1 MNNFSD
7 DLYPLA
13 LLMDELKHDDVSNR
27 VEAMQKLDT
36 IAIALGPERT
46 RKELL
51 PFLNDVAQDD
61 EEEVFAVLAN
71 KLGEFIPL
79 IGGHQYSE
87 PLISILTI
95 LASMEEPLVRD
106 KAIDSLNKISL
117 ELSDEEINGI
127 FLTLIQNLSQGNWFL
142 KKIAA
147 CGLYQSVIIRVDATT
162 RQNLLKLYFKLVTD
176 DYPMVRRA
184 SATNLPRLIDLLT
197 EFTEHNPNDVNKIT
211 NEDWEIISKM
221 FQHLITDDQ
230 DLVKFLSV
238 DVLISILEFFGKIHE
253 YSFNADFLSSALK
266 LIQDE
271 SWRVRYT
278 AADRFSKI
286 ARNFTNNEL
295 DLFQLIDPFI
305 SLMKDHE
312 GEVRKAIAKQLPVFC
327 QLLVKFPLTKA
338 TVLNKIVPV
347 ANELSQDP
355 QENVRASLASTIT
368 ELSPILEKQAT
379 IDKLLP
385 VFLIMLKDEFPD
397 VRLNIISNLSVV
409 NETIGINLLST
420 NLLPAITE
428 LAQDHKWR
436 VRLAII
442 EYIPKLAK
450 QLGES
455 FFNEELLSLC
465 MSWLWDPVYAIR
477 EAAVNN
483 LKELTVIFGSEWAQ
497 VEIINRLL
505 NQGDEIDN
513 DDGNGDN
520 NDNNDKVD
528 YSNFIIRI
536 TCLFAIT
543 SLIPVID
550 YKVLIDKVLPF
561 INGLINDSVPN
572 IRFNVAKS
580 YLILVESLINKKKSG
595 QLSETN
601 DQELKKFI
609 DSQVLSN
616 LQKLEN
622 DDDVDVRFY
631 SIKSIKGINEILT

>member
-1 MNNFSD
+1 MDNFND

-27 VEAMQKLDT
+27 VDAMQKLDT

-61 EEEVFAVLAN
+61 EEEVFTVLAS
-71 KLGEFIPL
+71 KLGDFIPL
-79 IGGHQYSE
+79 IGGHEYNE

-106 KAIDSLNKISL
+106 RAIESLNKISL
-117 ELSDEEINGI
+117 ELTNEEINGI
-127 FLTLIQNLSQGNWFL
+127 FLNLIQNLSQGNWFL

-147 CGLYQSVIIRVDATT
+147 CGLYKAVIIKVDAAT
-162 RQNLLKLYFKLVTD
+162 RQNLLKLYLKLVTD

-184 SATNLPRLIDLLT
+184 SATNLPHLIDLLT
-197 EFTEHNPNDVNKIT
+197 EFTEKSPNDANKIT

-230 DLVKFLSV
+230 DSVKFLSV
-238 DVLISILEFFGKIHE
+238 DVLISILEFFQKINE
-253 YSFNADFLSSALK
+253 YSFNSDFLSSALK
-266 LIQDE
+266 LIKDE

-278 AADRFSKI
+278 AADRYSKI
-286 ARNFTNNEL
+286 ARNFTHNEL

-305 SLMKDHE
+305 ALMKDHE
-312 GEVRKAIAKQLPVFC
+312 GEVRKAVAKQLPVFC
-327 QLLVKFPLTKA
+327 QLLTKFPLTKS
-338 TVLNKIVPV
+338 TILNKIVPIV
-347 ANELSQDP
+347 NELSQDP

-428 LAQDHKWR
+428 LAQDGKWR

-442 EYIPKLAK
+442 EYIPKLAN

-465 MSWLWDPVYAIR
+465 MSWLWDPVFAIR

-483 LKELTVIFGSEWAQ
+483 LKELTIIFGSDWAQ
-497 VEIINRLL
+497 REILDRLL
-505 NQGDEIDN
+505 NQSDRIDEE
-513 DDGNGDN
+513 
-520 NDNNDKVD
+520 DKID

-550 YKVLIDKVLPF
+550 YKVLVDKVLPF
-561 INGLINDSVPN
+561 INSLITDSVPN

-580 YLILVESLINKKKSG
+580 YLTLVEALTSKKVDLPIK
-595 QLSETN
+595 EE
-601 DQELKKFI
+601 ELKKLI
-609 DSQVLSN
+609 NLEILSN
-616 LQKLEN
+616 LEKLEN

-631 SIKSIKGINEILT
+631 STKSIKCINEILA

>member
-1 MNNFSD
+1 MDNFND

-13 LLMDELKHDDVSNR
+13 LLMDELKHDDISNR
-27 VEAMQKLDT
+27 VDAMQKLDT

-61 EEEVFAVLAN
+61 EEEVFTVLAS
-71 KLGEFIPL
+71 KLGDFIPL
-79 IGGHQYSE
+79 IGGHEYNE

-106 KAIDSLNKISL
+106 RAIESLNKISL
-117 ELSDEEINGI
+117 ELTNEEINGI
-127 FLTLIQNLSQGNWFL
+127 FLNLIQNLSQGNWFL

-147 CGLYQSVIIRVDATT
+147 CGLYKAVIIKVDAAT
-162 RQNLLKLYFKLVTD
+162 RQNLLKLYLKLVTD

-184 SATNLPRLIDLLT
+184 SATNLPHLIDLLT
-197 EFTEHNPNDVNKIT
+197 EFTEKSPNDANKIT

-230 DLVKFLSV
+230 DSVKFLSV
-238 DVLISILEFFGKIHE
+238 DVLISILEFFQKINE
-253 YSFNADFLSSALK
+253 YSFNSDFLSSALK
-266 LIQDE
+266 LIKDE

-278 AADRFSKI
+278 AADRYSKI
-286 ARNFTNNEL
+286 ARNFTHNEL

-305 SLMKDHE
+305 ALMKDHE
-312 GEVRKAIAKQLPVFC
+312 GEVRKAVAKQLPVFC
-327 QLLVKFPLTKA
+327 QLLTKFPLTKS
-338 TVLNKIVPV
+338 TILNKIVPIV
-347 ANELSQDP
+347 NELSQDP

-428 LAQDHKWR
+428 LAQDGKWR

-442 EYIPKLAK
+442 EYIPKLAN

-465 MSWLWDPVYAIR
+465 MSWLWDPVFAIR

-483 LKELTVIFGSEWAQ
+483 LKELTIIFGSDWAQ
-497 VEIINRLL
+497 REILDRLL
-505 NQGDEIDN
+505 NQSDRIDEE
-513 DDGNGDN
+513 
-520 NDNNDKVD
+520 DKID

-550 YKVLIDKVLPF
+550 YKVLVDKVLPF
-561 INGLINDSVPN
+561 INSLITDSVPN

-580 YLILVESLINKKKSG
+580 YLTLVEALTSKKVDLPIK
-595 QLSETN
+595 EE
-601 DQELKKFI
+601 ELKKLI
-609 DSQVLSN
+609 NLEILSN
-616 LQKLEN
+616 LEKLEN

-631 SIKSIKGINEILT
+631 STKSIKCINEILA

>member
-1 MNNFSD
+1 MDNFND

-27 VEAMQKLDT
+27 VDAMQKLDT

-61 EEEVFAVLAN
+61 EEEVFTVLAS
-71 KLGEFIPL
+71 KLGDFIPL
-79 IGGHQYSE
+79 IGGHEYNE

-106 KAIDSLNKISL
+106 RAIESLNKISL
-117 ELSDEEINGI
+117 ELKNEEINGI
-127 FLTLIQNLSQGNWFL
+127 FLNLIQNLSQGNWFL

-147 CGLYQSVIIRVDATT
+147 CGLYKAVIIKVDAAT
-162 RQNLLKLYFKLVTD
+162 RQNLLKLYLKLVTD

-184 SATNLPRLIDLLT
+184 SATNLPHLIDLLT
-197 EFTEHNPNDVNKIT
+197 EFTEKSPNDANKIT

-230 DLVKFLSV
+230 DSVKFLSV
-238 DVLISILEFFGKIHE
+238 DVLISILEFFQKINE
-253 YSFNADFLSSALK
+253 YSFNSDFLSSALK
-266 LIQDE
+266 LIKDE

-278 AADRFSKI
+278 AADRYSKI
-286 ARNFTNNEL
+286 ARNFTHNEL

-305 SLMKDHE
+305 ALMKDHE
-312 GEVRKAIAKQLPVFC
+312 GEVRKAVAKQLPVFC
-327 QLLVKFPLTKA
+327 QLLTKFPLTKS
-338 TVLNKIVPV
+338 TILNKIVPIV
-347 ANELSQDP
+347 NELSQDP

-428 LAQDHKWR
+428 LAQDGKWR

-442 EYIPKLAK
+442 EYIPKLAN

-465 MSWLWDPVYAIR
+465 MSWLWDPVFAIR

-483 LKELTVIFGSEWAQ
+483 LKELTIIFGSDWAQ
-497 VEIINRLL
+497 REILDRLL
-505 NQGDEIDN
+505 NQSDRIDEE
-513 DDGNGDN
+513 
-520 NDNNDKVD
+520 DKID

-550 YKVLIDKVLPF
+550 YKVLVDKVLPF
-561 INGLINDSVPN
+561 INSLITDSVPN

-580 YLILVESLINKKKSG
+580 YLTLVEALTSKKVDLPIK
-595 QLSETN
+595 EE
-601 DQELKKFI
+601 ELKKLI
-609 DSQVLSN
+609 NLEILSN
-616 LQKLEN
+616 LEKLEN

-631 SIKSIKGINEILT
+631 STKSIKCINEILA

>member
-1 MNNFSD
+1 MEAFND

-46 RKELL
+46 VKELL
-51 PFLNDVAQDD
+51 PFLHDVAQDD
-61 EEEVFAVLAN
+61 EEEVFAVLAT
-71 KLGEFIPL
+71 KLGDFIPL
-79 IGGHQYSE
+79 IGGHENCE

-117 ELSDEEINGI
+117 ELTNDELNGI
-127 FLTLIQNLSQGNWFL
+127 FLNLIQSLSQGNWFS
-142 KKIAA
+142 KKVAS
-147 CGLYQSVIIRVDATT
+147 CGLYKSVIIKVDANI
-162 RQNLLKLYFKLVTD
+162 RKDLLKLYLKLVVD
-176 DYPMVRRA
+176 DYPMVRR
-184 SATNLPRLIDLLT
+184 SAATYLPELINLLT
-197 EFTEHNPNDVNKIT
+197 EFTESSTIDQVNKVT

-221 FQHLITDDQ
+221 FQQLINDDQ
-230 DLVKFLSV
+230 DSVKFLSI
-238 DVLISILEFFGKIHE
+238 DVLIAILEFFQKIHE
-253 YSFNADFLSSALK
+253 YSFNSDFLSSALK
-266 LIQDE
+266 LIKDE

-286 ARNFTNNEL
+286 ARNFVHNES
-295 DLFQLIDPFI
+295 DLYQLIDPFI

-312 GEVRKAIAKQLPVFC
+312 GEVRKAIAKQLPDFAK
-327 QLLVKFPLTKA
+327 LLINFPSTKI
-338 TVLNKIVPV
+338 TILNKIIPV
-347 ANELSQDP
+347 VNELSQDP

-368 ELSPILEKQAT
+368 ELSPILEKQST
-379 IDKLLP
+379 IEKLLP
-385 VFLIMLKDEFPD
+385 IFLVMLKDEFPD

-442 EYIPKLAK
+442 EYIPKLAT
-450 QLGES
+450 QLGQS

-465 MSWLWDPVYAIR
+465 MSWLWDPVFAIR
-477 EAAVNN
+477 DAAVNN

-497 VEIINRLL
+497 AQIINRLL
-505 NQGDEIDN
+505 NQDDKIDE
-513 DDGNGDN
+513 DD
-520 NDNNDKVD
+520 KID

-543 SLIPVID
+543 RLIPVID
-550 YKVLIDKVLPF
+550 YKLLVEKVLPF
-561 INGLINDSVPN
+561 INSLITDSVPN

-580 YLILVESLINKKKSG
+580 YLTLVQSLIENKEK
-595 QLSETN
+595 LPTN
-601 DQELKKFI
+601 DEELKKLI
-609 DSQVLSN
+609 NLEILSN
-616 LQKLEN
+616 LEKLEH

-631 SIKSIKGINEILT
+631 STKSIQQINEILV

>member
-1 MNNFSD
+1 MDNFND

-27 VEAMQKLDT
+27 VDAMQKLDT

-61 EEEVFAVLAN
+61 EEEVFTVLAS
-71 KLGEFIPL
+71 KLGDFIPL
-79 IGGHQYSE
+79 IGGHEYNE

-106 KAIDSLNKISL
+106 RAIESLNKISL
-117 ELSDEEINGI
+117 ELTNEEINGI
-127 FLTLIQNLSQGNWFL
+127 FLNLIQNLSQGNWFL

-147 CGLYQSVIIRVDATT
+147 CGLYKAVIIKVDAAT
-162 RQNLLKLYFKLVTD
+162 RQNLLKLYLKLVTD

-184 SATNLPRLIDLLT
+184 SATNLPHLIDLLT
-197 EFTEHNPNDVNKIT
+197 EFTEKSPNDANKIT

-230 DLVKFLSV
+230 DSVKFLSV
-238 DVLISILEFFGKIHE
+238 DVLISILEFFQKINE
-253 YSFNADFLSSALK
+253 YSFNSDFLSSALK
-266 LIQDE
+266 LIKDE

-278 AADRFSKI
+278 AADRYSKI
-286 ARNFTNNEL
+286 ARNFTHNEL

-305 SLMKDHE
+305 ALMKDHE
-312 GEVRKAIAKQLPVFC
+312 GEVRKAVAKQLPVFC
-327 QLLVKFPLTKA
+327 QLLTKFPLTKS
-338 TVLNKIVPV
+338 TILNKIVPIV
-347 ANELSQDP
+347 NELSQDP

-428 LAQDHKWR
+428 LAQDGKWR

-442 EYIPKLAK
+442 EYIPKLAN

-465 MSWLWDPVYAIR
+465 MSWLWDPVFAIR

-483 LKELTVIFGSEWAQ
+483 LKELTIIFGSDWAQ
-497 VEIINRLL
+497 REILDRLL
-505 NQGDEIDN
+505 NQSDRIDEE
-513 DDGNGDN
+513 
-520 NDNNDKVD
+520 DKID

-550 YKVLIDKVLPF
+550 YKKLVDKVLPF
-561 INGLINDSVPN
+561 INSLITDSVPN

-580 YLILVESLINKKKSG
+580 YLTLVEALTSKKVDLPIK
-595 QLSETN
+595 EE
-601 DQELKKFI
+601 ELKKLI
-609 DSQVLSN
+609 NLEILSN
-616 LQKLEN
+616 LEKLEN

-631 SIKSIKGINEILT
+631 STKSIKCINEILA

>member
-1 MNNFSD
+1 MDNFND

-61 EEEVFAVLAN
+61 EEEVFTVLAS
-71 KLGEFIPL
+71 KLGDFIPL
-79 IGGHQYSE
+79 IGGHEYNE

-106 KAIDSLNKISL
+106 RAIESLNKISL
-117 ELSDEEINGI
+117 DLTNEELNGI

-147 CGLYQSVIIRVDATT
+147 CGLYKAVIINVDAAT
-162 RQNLLKLYFKLVTD
+162 RQNLLKLYLKLVTD

-184 SATNLPRLIDLLT
+184 SATNLPQLIDLLT
-197 EFTEHNPNDVNKIT
+197 EFTESSPNDANKIT

-230 DLVKFLSV
+230 DSVKFLSV
-238 DVLISILEFFGKIHE
+238 DVLISILEFFQKINE
-253 YSFNADFLSSALK
+253 YSFNSDFLSSALK
-266 LIQDE
+266 LIKDE

-278 AADRFSKI
+278 AADRYSKI
-286 ARNFTNNEL
+286 ARNFTHNEL

-312 GEVRKAIAKQLPVFC
+312 GEVRKAVAKQLPVFC
-327 QLLVKFPLTKA
+327 QLLTKFPLTKS
-338 TVLNKIVPV
+338 TILNKIVPIV
-347 ANELSQDP
+347 NELSQDQ

-385 VFLIMLKDEFPD
+385 VFLIMLKDEYPD

-428 LAQDHKWR
+428 LAQDGKWR

-442 EYIPKLAK
+442 EYIPKLAN

-465 MSWLWDPVYAIR
+465 MSWLWDPVFAIR

-483 LKELTVIFGSEWAQ
+483 LKELTIIFGSEWAQ
-497 VEIINRLL
+497 KEILDRLL
-505 NQGDEIDN
+505 NQSDKIDE
-513 DDGNGDN
+513 DD
-520 NDNNDKVD
+520 KID

-543 SLIPVID
+543 SLIPVLD
-550 YKVLIDKVLPF
+550 YKILVDKVLPF
-561 INGLINDSVPN
+561 INSLITDSVPN

-580 YLILVESLINKKKSG
+580 YLILVEAFASKKTDLPIK
-595 QLSETN
+595 EE
-601 DQELKKFI
+601 ELKKFI
-609 DSQVLSN
+609 NLEILSN
-616 LQKLEN
+616 LEKLEN

-631 SIKSIKGINEILT
+631 STKSIKNINEILT

>member
-1 MNNFSD
+1 MDNFND

-27 VEAMQKLDT
+27 VDAMQKLDT

-61 EEEVFAVLAN
+61 EEEVFTVLAS
-71 KLGEFIPL
+71 KLGDFIPL
-79 IGGHQYSE
+79 IGGHEYNE

-106 KAIDSLNKISL
+106 RAIESLNKISL
-117 ELSDEEINGI
+117 ELTNEEINGI
-127 FLTLIQNLSQGNWFL
+127 FLNLIQNLSQGNWFS

-147 CGLYQSVIIRVDATT
+147 CGLYKAVIIKVDAAT
-162 RQNLLKLYFKLVTD
+162 RQNLLKLYLKLVTD

-184 SATNLPRLIDLLT
+184 SATNLPHLIDLLT
-197 EFTEHNPNDVNKIT
+197 EFTEKSPNDANKIT

-230 DLVKFLSV
+230 DSVKFLSV
-238 DVLISILEFFGKIHE
+238 DVLISILEFFQKINE
-253 YSFNADFLSSALK
+253 YSFNSDFLSSALK
-266 LIQDE
+266 LIKDE

-278 AADRFSKI
+278 AADRYSKI
-286 ARNFTNNEL
+286 ARNFTHNES

-305 SLMKDHE
+305 ALMKDHE
-312 GEVRKAIAKQLPVFC
+312 GEVRKAVAKQLPVFC
-327 QLLVKFPLTKA
+327 QLLTKFPSTKS
-338 TVLNKIVPV
+338 TILNKIVPIV
-347 ANELSQDP
+347 NELSQDP

-428 LAQDHKWR
+428 LAQDGKWR

-442 EYIPKLAK
+442 EYIPKLAN

-465 MSWLWDPVYAIR
+465 MSWLWDPVFAIR

-483 LKELTVIFGSEWAQ
+483 LKELTIIFGSDWAQ
-497 VEIINRLL
+497 REILDRLL
-505 NQGDEIDN
+505 NQSDRIDEE
-513 DDGNGDN
+513 
-520 NDNNDKVD
+520 DKID

-550 YKVLIDKVLPF
+550 YKVLVDKVLPF
-561 INGLINDSVPN
+561 INSLITDSVPN

-580 YLILVESLINKKKSG
+580 YLTLVEALTSKKVDLPIK
-595 QLSETN
+595 EE
-601 DQELKKFI
+601 ELKKLI
-609 DSQVLSN
+609 NLEILSN
-616 LQKLEN
+616 LEKLEN

-631 SIKSIKGINEILT
+631 STKSIKCINEILA